1 MPKIAP
7 SDRETNG
14 PFDVS
19 EIGLLTPYLDFE
31 SIRIAPKPGLVVRAD
46 IDEVNN
52 RVVAITLEE
61 DGHRLQLQ
69 AFAASKIDG
78 MWEQTLLALEQA
90 VTDQGGSTQRIDGA
104 LGPEIKAGIP
114 VVEDGQR
121 LLKESRFIGV
131 DGPRWFLRGVLT
143 GPDLSHPPRYQ
154 SLIELFRSVGVSRG
168 ETPLP
173 PGDLLPLSIPVQQ

>member
-1 MPKIAP
+1 MAKIAP
-7 SDRETNG
+7 ADRSVNG

-46 IDEVNN
+46 IDEANN

-78 MWEQTLLALEQA
+78 LW
-90 VTDQGGSTQRIDGA
+90 
-104 LGPEIKAGIP
+104 
-114 VVEDGQR
+114 
-121 LLKESRFIGV
+121 
-131 DGPRWFLRGVLT
+131 
-143 GPDLSHPPRYQ
+143 RY
-154 SLIELFRSVGVSRG
+154 R
-168 ETPLP
+168 
-173 PGDLLPLSIPVQQ
+173 

>member
-143 GPDLSHPPRYQ
+143 GPDLSHPPRYL

>member
-1 MPKIAP
+1 VPKIAP

-61 DGHRLQLQ
+61 DGLRLQLQ

-78 MWEQTLLALEQA
+78 MWEPTLSAIEQA
-90 VTDQGGSTQRIDGA
+90 VAEQGGSAQRVDGA
-104 LGPEIKAGIP
+104 LGPEIKAGILKP
-114 VVEDGQR
+114 LRVKDLVMSRRFYLIKDR
-121 LLKESRFIGV
+121 RRTASPLCKAFVDFLLASSK
-131 DGPRWFLRGVLT
+131 
-143 GPDLSHPPRYQ
+143 PP
-154 SLIELFRSVGVSRG
+154 ELPKPIR
-168 ETPLP
+168 
-173 PGDLLPLSIPVQQ
+173 

>member
-1 MPKIAP
+1 MAKIAP
-7 SDRETNG
+7 NDREVNG
-14 PFDVS
+14 PFDIS

-31 SIRIAPKPGLVVRAD
+31 SIRIAPKPGLIVRAD
-46 IDEVNN
+46 IDEANN
-52 RVVAITLEE
+52 RVVAITLEQ

-78 MWEQTLLALEQA
+78 MWEPTLAAIEHA
-90 VTDQGGSTQRIDGA
+90 VAEQGGSVQRVEGA

-114 VVEDGQR
+114 VIEDGQR
-121 LLKESRFIGV
+121 LLRESRFIGV
-131 DGPRWFLRGVLT
+131 DGPRWFLRGVFT
-143 GPDLSHPPRYQ
+143 GPDLAHLPRYQ
-154 SLIELFRSVGVSRG
+154 SLIDLFRSVVVSRG

>member
-1 MPKIAP
+1 MTKISP
-7 SDRETNG
+7 IDREAKG

-31 SIRIAPKPGLVVRAD
+31 SIRIAPKPGLIVRAD

-61 DGHRLQLQ
+61 DGHKLQLQ

-78 MWEQTLLALEQA
+78 IWGATMNAIEAA
-90 VTDQGGSTQRIDGA
+90 VAEQGGSVQRVDGA
-104 LGPEIKAGIP
+104 VGPEIRAGVT
-114 VVEDGQR
+114 VVENGER
-121 LLKESRFIGV
+121 LLRESIFVGV
-131 DGPRWFLRGVLT
+131 DGPRWFLRGVMS
-143 GPDLSHPPRYQ
+143 GPDLMHQPRYE

>member
-1 MPKIAP
+1 VAKIAP
-7 SDRETNG
+7 ADRSVSG
-14 PFDVS
+14 PFDIS

-46 IDEVNN
+46 IDEANN

-78 MWEQTLLALEQA
+78 LWEATMKAIENA
-90 VTDQGGSTQRIDGA
+90 ITEQGGSAQRIEGL
-104 LGPEIKAGIP
+104 LGPEIKAGVP
-114 VVEDGQR
+114 VVEDGLR
-121 LLKESRFIGV
+121 LLRESRFIGV
-131 DGPRWFLRGVLT
+131 DGPRWFLRGVMS
-143 GPDLSHPPRYQ
+143 GPDLAHPPRYQ

-173 PGDLLPLSIPVQQ
+173 PGDLLPLTIPVQQ